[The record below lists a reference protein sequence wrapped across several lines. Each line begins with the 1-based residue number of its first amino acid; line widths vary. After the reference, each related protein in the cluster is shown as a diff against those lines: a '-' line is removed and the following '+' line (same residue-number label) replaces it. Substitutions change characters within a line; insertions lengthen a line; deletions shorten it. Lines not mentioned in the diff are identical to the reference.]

1 MDKVHL
7 NDQEIQRRESL
18 TALRDMGIDPYPSV
32 SIDITH
38 HSDEIKN
45 KFTDETSADWKSVC
59 IAGRIMSRRIMGK
72 AAFAELQDAAGK
84 IQIYINRDEICPG
97 EDKELYNTVF
107 KKLLDIGDFIA
118 VKGYVF
124 RTQVGEISLHVS
136 ELTILSKS
144 LRPLPLPKTD
154 ADGHVFDAFSDPEQ
168 RLSLIHI

>member
-38 HSDEIKN
+38 HSDEIKQN
-45 KFTDETSADWKSVC
+45 FTDEASADWKSVC

-72 AAFAELQDAAGK
+72 AAFAELQDASGK
-84 IQIYINRDEICPG
+84 IQIYVNRDEICPG

-107 KKLLDIGDFIA
+107 KIIGHRGLHSGKGLYIPHSSWRDFSSR
-118 VKGYVF
+118 K
-124 RTQVGEISLHVS
+124 
-136 ELTILSKS
+136 
-144 LRPLPLPKTD
+144 
-154 ADGHVFDAFSDPEQ
+154 
-168 RLSLIHI
+168 